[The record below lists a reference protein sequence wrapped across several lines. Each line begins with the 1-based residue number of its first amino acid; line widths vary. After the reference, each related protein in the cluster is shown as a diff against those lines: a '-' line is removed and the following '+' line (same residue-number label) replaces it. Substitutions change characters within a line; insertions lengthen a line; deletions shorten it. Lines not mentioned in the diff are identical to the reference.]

1 MDKLYYCT
9 DCKRVFGEASQC
21 EYCSCSSI
29 KELNVGVPVNV
40 IGTKLKGKVLKI
52 KAGKVKLLI
61 KDENKDMYIKEFEAE
76 KLRKV
81 I

>member
-1 MDKLYYCT
+1 MDKLYFCT
-9 DCKRVFGEASQC
+9 DCKRILKDSDQC
-21 EYCSCSSI
+21 EYCNSSSI

-52 KAGKVKLLI
+52 KSGNVKLLI
-61 KDENKDMYIKEFEAE
+61 KDENKDTYIKEYEAE